1 MSKGWSSAPLTTV
14 NNVLEDAAAKYPD
27 RVFLD
32 FTGDLYTYSQVNEQA
47 HQLARGLAS
56 LGVEKGQTVTSVLD
70 NSFDAI
76 LLWFAINK
84 LGAIAVPTNTAY
96 KGEFLRHQ
104 ICDAGSELVI
114 VEADYLSRVFD
125 LSGQLPSVKT
135 LVCRGEIPSGANSEL
150 PVRSFSSLTEGGS
163 SARVDASGVE
173 VRGGDLSMLIYTSG
187 TTGPSKGCM
196 ISHNYICNLA
206 RQALFC
212 WEPTESDT
220 IWTALPL
227 FHMNAL
233 SSIMM
238 MAMIGAR
245 VAVYP
250 RFSLSGFWPDIERSG
265 ATMASLLGSMAP
277 LIGTAPDS
285 ESSKRCYGQLHT
297 VQTAPFP
304 EQLKQV
310 WRDRFGAR
318 VLGSVG
324 YGFTEAAMVVYGKLS
339 DEGAPPETSGRL
351 QDDFDVM
358 IVDEYDAELP
368 RGQAGEVV
376 VRPKYAHVCFEGYWN
391 RPADTLKVMRNMWL
405 HTGDIGKLDEQG
417 YFYFL
422 DRKKDYLRRRGEN
435 ISSFEMEKTFASHP
449 AISDVAVHAVFS
461 EMGEDDVKVTAVLKE
476 GETLGEREL
485 CEWCLDKVPYFAVPR
500 YIEFRSDLPRNPTG
514 KILKYQLRE
523 EGCTAATWD
532 REKSDFEMQRR

>member
-1 MSKGWSSAPLTTV
+1 MSKGWGSAPSYTV
-14 NNVLEDAAAKYPD
+14 NSVLEDAAKNYAE

-32 FTGDLYTYSQVNEQA
+32 FSGDLYTYQRINELSSALAAGLVSIGVN
-47 HQLARGLAS
+47 
-56 LGVEKGQTVTSVLD
+56 KGDTVVSVLD
-70 NSFDAI
+70 NNIDA
-76 LLWFAINK
+76 LVLWFAINK
-84 LGAIAVPTNTAY
+84 IGAISVPTNTAY

-104 ICDAGSELVI
+104 ICDAGAAVVI
-114 VEADYLSRVFD
+114 AEADYIERV
-125 LSGQLPSVKT
+125 LEL
-135 LVCRGEIPSGANSEL
+135 ESEL
-150 PVRSFSSLTEGGS
+150 PNVKKLICRGNIPSNVASAIPVSSFADLNI
-163 SARVDASGVE
+163 ADASSFHAAE
-173 VRGGDLSMLIYTSG
+173 INGGDLSMLIYTSG

-196 ISHNYICNLA
+196 ISHNYACNLA

-212 WEPTESDT
+212 WEPTEQD
-220 IWTALPL
+220 IVWTALPL

-245 VAVYP
+245 VVVYP

-285 ESSKRCYGQLHT
+285 DASKRCFGQLRT

-304 EQLKQV
+304 EALKQI
-310 WRDRFGAR
+310 WRTRFGSQ

-339 DEGAPPETSGRL
+339 DESAPANTSGRV
-351 QDDFDVM
+351 QDDFEVM
-358 IVDEYDAELP
+358 IVDEYDRELP

-376 VRPKYAHVCFEGYWN
+376 VRPLQPHVCFEGYWN
-391 RPADTLKVMRNMWL
+391 RPADTLKIMRNMWL

-435 ISSFEMEKTFASHP
+435 ISSFEMEKTFAAHP
-449 AISDVAVHAVFS
+449 AITDVAVHAVFS

-476 GETLGEREL
+476 GETLTEQTL
-485 CEWCLDKVPYFAVPR
+485 CEWCLDKVPFFAVPR
-500 YIEFRSDLPRNPTG
+500 YIEFRTDLPRNPTG
-514 KILKYQLRE
+514 KIMKFQLRD
-523 EGCTAATWD
+523 EGCTEATWD
-532 REKSDFEMQRR
+532 REKSNFEMQRR

>member
-1 MSKGWSSAPLTTV
+1 MSKGWSSAPSYTV
-14 NNVLEDAAAKYPD
+14 NSVLEGAAKNYAE

-32 FTGDLYTYSQVNEQA
+32 FSGDLYTYQRINELSSALAAGLVRIGVN
-47 HQLARGLAS
+47 
-56 LGVEKGQTVTSVLD
+56 KGDTVVSVLD
-70 NSFDAI
+70 NNIDA
-76 LLWFAINK
+76 LALWFAINK
-84 LGAIAVPTNTAY
+84 IGAISVPTNTAY

-104 ICDAGSELVI
+104 ICDAGAAVVI
-114 VEADYLSRVFD
+114 AEADYIERV
-125 LSGQLPSVKT
+125 LEL
-135 LVCRGEIPSGANSEL
+135 ESEL
-150 PVRSFSSLTEGGS
+150 PNVKKLICRGNIPSNVASAIPVSSFADLNI
-163 SARVDASGVE
+163 ADASSVHATE
-173 VRGGDLSMLIYTSG
+173 INGGDLSMLIYTSG

-196 ISHNYICNLA
+196 ISHNYACNLA

-212 WEPTESDT
+212 WEPTEQD
-220 IWTALPL
+220 IVWTALPL

-245 VAVYP
+245 VVVYP

-285 ESSKRCYGQLHT
+285 DASKRCFGQLRT

-304 EQLKQV
+304 EELKQI
-310 WRDRFGAR
+310 WRTRFGSQ

-339 DEGAPPETSGRL
+339 DDKAPANTSGKI
-351 QDDFDVM
+351 QNDFEVM
-358 IVDEYDAELP
+358 IVDEHDRELP
-368 RGQAGEVV
+368 RGQSGEVV
-376 VRPKYAHVCFEGYWN
+376 VRPLQPHVCFEGYWN
-391 RPADTLKVMRNMWL
+391 RPADTLKIMRNMWL

-435 ISSFEMEKTFASHP
+435 ISSFEMEKTFAAHP
-449 AISDVAVHAVFS
+449 AITDVAVHAVFS
-461 EMGEDDVKVTAVLKE
+461 EMGEDDVKVTAVLKT
-476 GETLGEREL
+476 GETLSEQTL
-485 CEWCLDKVPYFAVPR
+485 CEWCLDKVPFFAVPR
-500 YIEFRSDLPRNPTG
+500 YIEFRQDLPRNPTG
-514 KILKYQLRE
+514 KILKFQLRD
-523 EGCTAATWD
+523 EGCTEATWD
-532 REKSDFEMQRR
+532 REKSNFEMQRR

>member
-1 MSKGWSSAPLTTV
+1 MTKGWSSAPNYTV
-14 NNVLEDAAAKYPD
+14 NSVLERAAENYAD
-27 RVFLD
+27 RVFTD
-32 FTGDLYTYSQVNEQA
+32 FSGDLYTYRQVNELSNA
-47 HQLARGLAS
+47 VASGLVS
-56 LGVEKGQTVTSVLD
+56 IGVKKGDTVVSVLD
-70 NSFDAI
+70 NSIDA
-76 LLWFAINK
+76 LVLWFAINK
-84 LGAIAVPTNTAY
+84 IGAISVPTNTAY

-104 ICDAGSELVI
+104 ICDAGAAVVI
-114 VEADYLSRVFD
+114 AEADYIERVLD
-125 LSGQLPSVKT
+125 LATQLPDVKK
-135 LVCRGEIPSGANSEL
+135 LICRGNFASAENSAIPLSSFEEL
-150 PVRSFSSLTEGGS
+150 KNADASSLHP
-163 SARVDASGVE
+163 AE
-173 VRGGDLSMLIYTSG
+173 VNGGDLSMLIYTSG

-196 ISHNYICNLA
+196 ISHNYACNLA

-212 WEPTESDT
+212 WEPTEQDVV
-220 IWTALPL
+220 WTALPL

-245 VAVYP
+245 VVVYP

-285 ESSKRCYGQLHT
+285 DVSKRCFGQLKT

-304 EQLKQV
+304 EALKKI
-310 WRDRFGAR
+310 WRERFGSQ

-339 DEGAPPETSGRL
+339 DENAPANTSGQI
-351 QDDFDVM
+351 QDDFEVM
-358 IVDEYDAELP
+358 IVDDLDRELP
-368 RGQAGEVV
+368 RGEAGEVV
-376 VRPKYAHVCFEGYWN
+376 VRPRHPHVCFEGYWN
-391 RPADTLKVMRNMWL
+391 RPADTIKIMRNMWL

-461 EMGEDDVKVTAVLKE
+461 EMGEDDVKVTAVLKD
-476 GETLGEREL
+476 GEAISEREL
-485 CEWCLDKVPYFAVPR
+485 CEWCLDKVPFFAVPR
-500 YIEFRSDLPRNPTG
+500 YIEFRQDLPRNPTG
-514 KILKYQLRE
+514 KILKFQLRD
-523 EGCTAATWD
+523 EGCTSATWD
-532 REKSDFEMQRR
+532 REKTNFEMQRR

>member
-1 MSKGWSSAPLTTV
+1 MSKGWGSAPNHTV
-14 NNVLEDAAAKYPD
+14 NSVLANAAAKYAEQIF
-27 RVFLD
+27 VD
-32 FTGDLYTYSQVNEQA
+32 FGGDLYTYRQVDELSNT
-47 HQLARGLAS
+47 LAAGL
-56 LGVEKGQTVTSVLD
+56 LGMGIKAGETVVSVLD
-70 NSFDAI
+70 NSIDA
-76 LLWFAINK
+76 LVLWFAINK
-84 LGAIAVPTNTAY
+84 IGAVSVPTNTAY

-104 ICDAGSELVI
+104 ICDAGAAIVI
-114 VEADYLSRVFD
+114 AEADYIERVQ
-125 LSGQLPSVKT
+125 QLAAELPNVKH
-135 LVCRGEIPSGANSEL
+135 LVCRGDLPSQAASTIPVSCLSKL
-150 PVRSFSSLTEGGS
+150 Q
-163 SARVDASGVE
+163 SADASKLQIADVK
-173 VRGGDLSMLIYTSG
+173 GGDLSMLIYTSG

-196 ISHNYICNLA
+196 ISHNYACNLA
-206 RQALFC
+206 RQALYC
-212 WEPTESDT
+212 WEPTAKDT
-220 IWTALPL
+220 VWTALPL

-245 VAVYP
+245 VVVYP

-285 ESSKRCYGQLHT
+285 EASKRCFGQLKT

-304 EQLKQV
+304 EALKQI
-310 WRDRFGAR
+310 WRTRFGSQ

-339 DEGAPPETSGRL
+339 DESAPANTSGRV
-351 QDDFDVM
+351 QDDFEVM
-358 IVDEYDAELP
+358 IVDEYDRELP

-376 VRPKYAHVCFEGYWN
+376 VRPLQPHVCFEGYWN
-391 RPADTLKVMRNMWL
+391 RPADTLKIMRNMWL

-435 ISSFEMEKTFASHP
+435 ISSFEMEKTFAAHP
-449 AISDVAVHAVFS
+449 AITDVAVHAVFS

-476 GETLGEREL
+476 GETLTEREL
-485 CEWCLDKVPYFAVPR
+485 CEWCLDKVPFFAVPR
-500 YIEFRSDLPRNPTG
+500 YIEFRMDLPRNPTG
-514 KILKYQLRE
+514 KIMKFQLRE
-523 EGCTAATWD
+523 DGCTDSTWD